1 MAVYHLKASF
11 GSRAGGQSA
20 RAKADYIERE
30 GRYEKDGEELEHKEH
45 GNMPEWAQAE
55 PGKYWEAADENER
68 AKDCSICS
76 RHRKVLVD
84 ISSFVTSAVGIDA
97 CDSRN
102 CRASDTRWYSPSCS
116 LLANPPPVLSGCS
129 VASRRWSALRIASGS
144 VLVSRSNSVLSFSS
158 ERQLIGALAIG
169 KALIGVLVS
178 GCLDG
183 PKAVKG

>member
-30 GRYEKDGEELEHKEH
+30 SRYEKDGEELEHKEH
-45 GNMPEWAQAE
+45 GNMPEWAQE
-55 PGKYWEAADENER
+55 DPGKYWEAADENER

-116 LLANPPPVLSGCS
+116 LLANPPPVHRSCPDVVWRVDAGVLSASLQGPSSCQGRTLCS
-129 VASRRWSALRIASGS
+129 VPQVNASS
-144 VLVSRSNSVLSFSS
+144 LVPSQS
-158 ERQLIGALAIG
+158 ERR
-169 KALIGVLVS
+169 
-178 GCLDG
+178 
-183 PKAVKG
+183 